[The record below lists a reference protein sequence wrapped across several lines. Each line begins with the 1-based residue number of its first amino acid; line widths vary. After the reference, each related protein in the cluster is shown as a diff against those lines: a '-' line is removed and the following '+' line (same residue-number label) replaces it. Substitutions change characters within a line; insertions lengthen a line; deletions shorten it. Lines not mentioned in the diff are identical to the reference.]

1 MAAAACVAGAPVLQ
15 SRAVVAH
22 DSLSPLPEAIRS
34 GTEGDGIKRFEPLLH
49 IAHGCQPY
57 PAVNEAGDTSGGLQ
71 DTGSHAGG
79 CRDETKGQTYVR
91 AAWHNGRFCIMYAWY
106 WPKDQPNDGDV
117 ANGHRHDWEHV
128 VVFIDDPA
136 AATPTLIGAS
146 ASSHSGYKKDS
157 SPQRNGDASWSSTSP
172 THHQPRAAVQD
183 QRGKEYPIID
193 WDMMTDATRNALN
206 QPVFGDANCPF
217 NEGNFIPKVE
227 EAWV

>member
-1 MAAAACVAGAPVLQ
+1 MFFSTIISTMAAAACVAGAPVLR

-34 GTEGDGIKRFEPLLH
+34 GTEGDGIK
-49 IAHGCQPY
+49 
-57 PAVNEAGDTSGGLQ
+57 SGGLQ

-157 SPQRNGDASWSSTSP
+157 SPQRNGDRVMVEYFTNGITNHELQFKTSE
-172 THHQPRAAVQD
+172 
-183 QRGKEYPIID
+183 GKEYPIID